1 MRRFRVALA
10 GALIATLALSA
21 PASAVAPRSYD
32 PDLASDGATAPD
44 QQVDKDYALVQL
56 DGEPLATYEKTRPAP
71 GRKIDF
77 AGSTVKSYRAHLSA
91 LRNEF
96 KQWLRKVAPKAQVV
110 AEYDLSLNAVAVKLN
125 GTDIAVLR
133 GSPLVLRAQY
143 EGIYRPLEVEDP
155 DLALISAFAG
165 WAAAGR
171 TSADAGAGVKV
182 AIIDS
187 GIDHS
192 HPCFSDDGYPA
203 QTRLGDSRFTNN
215 KVIVAKVFNN
225 KARSRGYTAEAIDSH
240 GTHVAGTV
248 ACNFGT
254 PASVDGVDIPF
265 DISGVAP
272 RALLGNY
279 NVFPGLLGEGRSED
293 ILNALEAAYL
303 DGMDIANMSLGG
315 PSFGIQ
321 DLLTIAVDNLDR
333 AGMVVAVAA
342 GNSGPGNFTVES
354 PGNAPRALTAGA
366 SVVPHVVTSILET
379 ARGDVPLDTSEFGS
393 VTSDLTAELAEIQSG
408 AVNAATGLRTGCDPA
423 PAGSLTGKIALISR
437 GVCTFSTKLRNAQAA
452 GAVAAVVV
460 NNQATG
466 LVMGV
471 DGTPDQPT
479 IPAYSTA
486 LAYAPVLRDARDTT
500 VTLTAPTYVNPYD
513 VADRMADFS
522 SQGPTDVD
530 FRVKPD
536 VVAPGENVL
545 SAIPRSYCGG
555 DPCFAF
561 FGGTSMATPHL
572 AGAAAILRQQHPTWP
587 AWAIRSAI
595 VNTADVG
602 VVSKWN
608 APATLDTDVN
618 STGAGRLNL
627 ESAAEAVALL
637 DPVSISFGSV
647 PAGSGQTRTFT
658 ATILN
663 GGSSG
668 ATFTLAIAGYGPSSG
683 VTFSVDTPSVTLA
696 AGESATFVVT
706 ATFAKGASFG
716 SKQAWLAV
724 SEGGSMVAHAAVY
737 ALVK

>member
-21 PASAVAPRSYD
+21 PAGAVAPRVND
-32 PDLASDGATAPD
+32 PDLATDGATSPR
-44 QQVDKDYALVQL
+44 QTVDKDYALVQL
-56 DGEPLATYEKTRPAP
+56 DGEPLATYEKTRPGP

-77 AGSTVKSYRAHLSA
+77 AGSTVKSYKAHLSA

-96 KQWLRKVAPKAQVV
+96 KQWLRKAAPKAQVV
-110 AEYDLSLNAVAVKLN
+110 GEYDLSLNAVSIKLN

-133 GSPLVLRAQY
+133 GSPLVIRAQY
-143 EGIYRPLEVEDP
+143 QGIYRPLDVQDP
-155 DLALISAFAG
+155 DLALISALEG

-182 AIIDS
+182 AIVDS
-187 GIDHS
+187 GIDHT
-192 HPCFSDDGYPA
+192 HPCFSDAGYPS
-203 QTRLGDSRFTNN
+203 QTKLGDTRFTNN
-215 KVIVAKVFNN
+215 KVIVARVFNN
-225 KARSRGYTAEAIDSH
+225 KARSRGFTAEAIDSH

-279 NVFPGLLGEGRSED
+279 NVFPGTSGSARSED
-293 ILNALEAAYL
+293 ILNALEAAYA
-303 DGMDIANMSLGG
+303 DGMDVANMSLGG

-354 PGNAPRALTAGA
+354 PGSAPRALTAGA
-366 SVVPHVVTSILET
+366 SVVPHVVTSILDT
-379 ARGDVPLDTSEFGS
+379 GFGDVPLDTSEFGV
-393 VTSDLTAELAEIQSG
+393 VTADLTAELAEIPSG
-408 AVNAATGLRTGCDPA
+408 TKNSATDLNTGCDPA

-437 GVCTFSTKLRNAQAA
+437 GVCTFSTKIRNARDA

-460 NNQATG
+460 NNQAGG
-466 LVMGV
+466 LVMGY
-471 DGTPDQPT
+471 DGTPDQPAL
-479 IPAYSTA
+479 PAYSTA
-486 LAYAPVLRDARDTT
+486 LEHAGILRDARGTT
-500 VTLTAPTYVNPYD
+500 VTLTAPTYVYPYD

-536 VVAPGENVL
+536 VVAPGDNVL
-545 SAIPRSYCGG
+545 SAIPLRYCNG

-572 AGAAAILRQQHPTWP
+572 AGAAAILRQQHPDWP

-602 VVSKWN
+602 VLTKWN
-608 APATLDTDVN
+608 APATLDLDVN
-618 STGAGRLNL
+618 TTGAGRLNL
-627 ESAAEAVALL
+627 EAAAGAVALL
-637 DPVSISFGSV
+637 DPVSVSFGAV

-658 ATILN
+658 VTLLN
-663 GGSSG
+663 GGTSS
-668 ATFTLAIAGYGPSSG
+668 ATFALGIAGYGPASG
-683 VTFSVDTPSVTLA
+683 VTFSVDTPSLTLA
-696 AGESATFVVT
+696 AGESGTFVVT
-706 ATFAKGASFG
+706 AAFAKGASAG
-716 SKQAWLAV
+716 SKQAWLTV
-724 SEGGSMVAHAAVY
+724 STGGSMVAHAAVY
-737 ALVK
+737 AFVK

>member
-21 PASAVAPRSYD
+21 PAGAVAPRVND
-32 PDLASDGATAPD
+32 PDLATDGATSPR
-44 QQVDKDYALVQL
+44 QTVDKDYALVQL
-56 DGEPLATYEKTRPAP
+56 DGEPLATYEKTRPGP

-77 AGSTVKSYRAHLSA
+77 AGSTVKSYKAHLSA

-96 KQWLRKVAPKAQVV
+96 KQWLRKAAPKAQVV
-110 AEYDLSLNAVAVKLN
+110 GEYDLSLNALSIKLN

-133 GSPLVLRAQY
+133 GSPLVIRAQY
-143 EGIYRPLEVEDP
+143 QGIYRPLDVQDP
-155 DLALISAFAG
+155 DLALISALEG

-187 GIDHS
+187 GIDHT
-192 HPCFSDDGYPA
+192 HPCFADAGYPS
-203 QTRLGDSRFTNN
+203 QTRLGDTRLTNN
-215 KVIVAKVFNN
+215 KVIVARVFNN

-279 NVFPGLLGEGRSED
+279 NVFPGTSGSARSED
-293 ILNALEAAYL
+293 ILNALEAAYA
-303 DGMDIANMSLGG
+303 DGMDVANMSLGG

-366 SVVPHVVTSILET
+366 SVVPHVVTSILDT
-379 ARGDVPLDTSEFGS
+379 GFGDVPLDTSEFGS
-393 VTSDLTAELAEIQSG
+393 VTSAITAELAEIESG
-408 AVNAATGLRTGCDPA
+408 IKNPATQLNTGCDPA

-437 GVCTFSTKLRNAQAA
+437 GTCTFSTKVRNARDA
-452 GAVAAVVV
+452 GAVAVIVV
-460 NNQATG
+460 NNQAGG
-466 LVMGV
+466 LVMGY
-471 DGTPDQPT
+471 DGTPDQPAL
-479 IPAYSTA
+479 PAYSTA
-486 LAYAPVLRDARDTT
+486 LEHASTLRDARGTT
-500 VTLTAPTYVNPYD
+500 VTLTAPTYLYPYD

-545 SAIPRSYCGG
+545 SAIPVSYCNG

-572 AGAAAILRQQHPTWP
+572 AGAAAILRQQHPDWP

-602 VVSKWN
+602 VLTKWN
-608 APATLDTDVN
+608 APATLDLDVN

-627 ESAAEAVALL
+627 EAAAGAVALL
-637 DPVSISFGSV
+637 DPVSVSFGSV

-658 ATILN
+658 VTLLN
-663 GGSSG
+663 GGTSS
-668 ATFTLAIAGYGPSSG
+668 ATFALGIAGYGPASG
-683 VTFSVDTPSVTLA
+683 VTFSVDTPSLTLA
-696 AGESATFVVT
+696 AGESGTFVVT
-706 ATFAKGASFG
+706 AAFAKGASAG
-716 SKQAWLAV
+716 SKQAWLTV
-724 SEGGSMVAHAAVY
+724 STGGSMVAHAAVY
-737 ALVK
+737 AFVK